1 MNYLTMMNK
10 HFSLISAALVAIY
23 SSLITTSPAIAK
35 STTSV
40 PQTIE
45 VAPENLPKN
54 TIAQTG
60 RDAFSIIWL
69 SSNTRRITLKSVS
82 TGNRFDVYY
91 ASPISPKVGDMI
103 TAIMDNGR
111 WNTLINERTGKSS
124 AVSSVQRKY

>member
-1 MNYLTMMNK
+1 MNK
-10 HFSLISAALVAIY
+10 NLSTILAVFVAIY
-23 SSLITTSPAIAK
+23 STLITTSPAISS
-35 STTSV
+35 STSDL
-40 PQTIE
+40 QTIQ
-45 VAPENLPKN
+45 VTPENLPKN

-60 RDAFSIIWL
+60 RYAFSIIWL
-69 SSNTRRITLKSVS
+69 SSTRRRITLKSVS

-103 TAIMDNGR
+103 TVIMDNGR